1 MKKISLFGLGNM
13 GIGAARNLLKAGFDL
28 TIYNRTAEKAA
39 PFAALGARIAATPA
53 EAAAGAEAII
63 SIIGDDAASRSLW
76 LGESGTGQD
85 GALGAAPAGCI
96 FVECSTLSVEWV
108 LELDEKA
115 RARGCHV
122 VDAGLG
128 GGPGVLAAGT
138 ITLFVG
144 AEPEV
149 FTRIEPVLAAFSKE
163 RFYFGTPGMGMAFK
177 LINNMMVDV
186 QLSTLAEGLAL
197 AERAGLDMAKTRHAI
212 ETGPTASPI
221 VKMKI
226 ADLLAEKYEPAAF
239 ALKWMK
245 KDAHYMAR
253 FAGQVGL
260 SIPVA
265 DAARGILDKA
275 SAQGLDEKDWTAL
288 ASMYA

>member
-13 GIGAARNLLKAGFDL
+13 GVGAARNLLKAGFDL
-28 TIYNRTAEKAA
+28 TIYNRTADKAA
-39 PFAALGARIAATPA
+39 PFAALGARIVATPA
-53 EAAAGAEAII
+53 EAARGAEAII
-63 SIIGDDAASRSLW
+63 SIVGDDEASRSLW
-76 LGESGTGQD
+76 LGKSGTGED
-85 GALGAAPAGCI
+85 GALGVAPAGCI

-115 RARGCHV
+115 RAKGCHV

-128 GGPGVLAAGT
+128 GGPGVIATGT
-138 ITLFVG
+138 IPLFVG

-149 FTRIEPVLAAFSKE
+149 FSRIEPVLAAFSKD
-163 RFYFGTPGMGMAFK
+163 RFHFGTPGMGMAFK
-177 LINNMMVDV
+177 LINNMMIDV
-186 QLSTLAEGLAL
+186 QLNAMAEGLAL
-197 AERAGLDMAKTRHAI
+197 AQRAGLDMGMTRTAI
-212 ETGPTASPI
+212 EVGATASPI

-226 ADLLAEKYEPAAF
+226 GDVLAEKFEPAAF

-245 KDAHYMAR
+245 KDAHYIAR
-253 FAGQVGL
+253 FSGQVGL

-275 SAQGLDEKDWTAL
+275 SAQGLDEKDWIAL

>member
-1 MKKISLFGLGNM
+1 
-13 GIGAARNLLKAGFDL
+13 
-28 TIYNRTAEKAA
+28 
-39 PFAALGARIAATPA
+39 
-53 EAAAGAEAII
+53 
-63 SIIGDDAASRSLW
+63 
-76 LGESGTGQD
+76 
-85 GALGAAPAGCI
+85 
-96 FVECSTLSVEWV
+96 
-108 LELDEKA
+108 
-115 RARGCHV
+115 
-122 VDAGLG
+122 
-128 GGPGVLAAGT
+128 
-138 ITLFVG
+138 
-144 AEPEV
+144 
-149 FTRIEPVLAAFSKE
+149 
-163 RFYFGTPGMGMAFK
+163 
-177 LINNMMVDV
+177 
-186 QLSTLAEGLAL
+186 LAEGVAL
-197 AERAGLDMAKTRHAI
+197 AKRAGLDMAKTRHAI

-265 DAARGILDKA
+265 DAARDILDKA